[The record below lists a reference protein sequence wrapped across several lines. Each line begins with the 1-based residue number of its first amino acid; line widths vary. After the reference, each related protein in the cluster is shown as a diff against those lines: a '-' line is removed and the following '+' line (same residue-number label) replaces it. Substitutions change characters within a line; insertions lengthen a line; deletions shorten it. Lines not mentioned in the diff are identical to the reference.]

1 MLLAQ
6 IEPVSHVQLGTATA
20 IFIAMAVAGSNIALA
35 IAAFRKRDTSISP
48 QPFMVQLEEKFVDRE
63 AFNQLVSTVER
74 NRVAGEESRKNLYVK
89 IDDVRKELA
98 GKIDMQS
105 AEFGEALRQ
114 VPHQTVALL
123 RNTGVIK

>member
-1 MLLAQ
+1 MILAQ
-6 IEPVSHVQLGTATA
+6 IQEITHLQLGTAVA
-20 IFIAMAVAGSNIALA
+20 IFIAVAVAASNIALA
-35 IAAFRKRDTSISP
+35 IAAFRKRNVSP
-48 QPFMVQLEEKFVDRE
+48 QPLLVQLEAKFVDRE
-63 AFNQLVSTVER
+63 AFNQLASTVER

-105 AEFGEALRQ
+105 VEFGEALRQ

-123 RNTGVIK
+123 HNTGVIKS